1 MRKKI
6 RWGIGN
12 PLWEWKNKRSSK
24 RSIGVNVMAKRR
36 RSSKSSGRFSG
47 KLFGLSTRGVIG
59 LGLGTAG
66 AVGVGLFADRI
77 SGMIQQYTG
86 FAVPPLV
93 TAFLLGGPAGAAVSV
108 GKGFLGGMSSQSS
121 GQMSSGMSSIMS
133 SIYPNLI

>member
-1 MRKKI
+1 MRRKM
-6 RWGIGN
+6 RWGPGN
-12 PLWEWKNKRSSK
+12 PLWEWKNKKKSR
-24 RSIGVNVMAKRR
+24 
-36 RSSKSSGRFSG
+36 SKSKVVNMTRRKSRSGGRFRGNS
-47 KLFGLSTRGVIG
+47 LFGLSTRGVIA

-108 GKGFLGGMSSQSS
+108 GKGFLGGMSSSGQSS
-121 GQMSSGMSSIMS
+121 GQISSGMS

>member
-1 MRKKI
+1 MRRKI
-6 RWGIGN
+6 RWGPGN
-12 PLWEWKNKRSSK
+12 PLWEWKNKKKSR
-24 RSIGVNVMAKRR
+24 
-36 RSSKSSGRFSG
+36 SKSKVVHMARRKSRSGGRFRGNS
-47 KLFGLSTRGVIG
+47 LFGLSTRGVIG

-108 GKGFLGGMSSQSS
+108 GKGFLGGMTSS
-121 GQMSSGMSSIMS
+121 GQMSSGMSSI
-133 SIYPNLI
+133 YPNLI

>member
-6 RWGIGN
+6 RWGPGN
-12 PLWEWKNKRSSK
+12 PLWEWKNKKKSR
-24 RSIGVNVMAKRR
+24 
-36 RSSKSSGRFSG
+36 SKSKVVNMARRKSRSGRRFRGNSS
-47 KLFGLSTRGVIG
+47 LFGLSTRGVIS

-108 GKGFLGGMSSQSS
+108 GKGFLGGMSSS
-121 GQMSSGMSSIMS
+121 GQMSSGMSSI
-133 SIYPNLI
+133 YPNLI